1 MGPLAT
7 SIYDA
12 LDPTQTPRQP
22 LARLGPSPRASFAAT
37 DFAGNASNASNAP
50 FELRGHQ
57 DSTVFPLEVPKT
69 AHIPP
74 LTWTSPIVGP
84 DPRRTSM
91 RDAALD
97 VMQSTY
103 PTPVNQ
109 LPYGISP
116 AQHGFRQQQQQH
128 YPSFSFEPVAASP
141 QQQTALPTQLSVQ
154 QEAPPQVRAPIPPNP
169 IVSGQTDETIYRIR
183 KRTGEEGASFDKGGF
198 VIRKDVGYVC
208 VTCGRIC
215 PKPSEHR
222 TRAGGAGC
230 VDFSVEYRSMQPW
243 RSFGGEGMQVCQG
256 FAEDEEQWYMEAMAG
271 LQQQPQA
278 TMRDAAPAQDAKGQ
292 RNKGKAAVRNENW
305 YRVGS
310 REANLTALRTLE
322 AHVRLRNEMQ
332 ETAAAADADQ
342 DLTGGAEAGRTVSEA
357 GGLFF

>member
-7 SIYDA
+7 SIDDA

-50 FELRGHQ
+50 SELRGHQ

-84 DPRRTSM
+84 DPRRNSI

-103 PTPVNQ
+103 PPPTHQ
-109 LPYGISP
+109 LPYGVSP
-116 AQHGFRQQQQQH
+116 SQQGYQQQQQR
-128 YPSFSFEPVAASP
+128 YPSFSFGPP
-141 QQQTALPTQLSVQ
+141 QQPPPPAQLPIQQDALPQGL
-154 QEAPPQVRAPIPPNP
+154 ARIPPNP
-169 IVSGQTDETIYRIR
+169 LVHGQSDETIYRIR
-183 KRTGEEGASFDKGGF
+183 KPTGEEGAIFDKGGF

-256 FAEDEEQWYMEAMAG
+256 FAEEEEQWYMEAMAG

-278 TMRDAAPAQDAKGQ
+278 IMRDAAPAQDANG
-292 RNKGKAAVRNENW
+292 NAT
-305 YRVGS
+305 
-310 REANLTALRTLE
+310 RE
-322 AHVRLRNEMQ
+322 RLQ
-332 ETAAAADADQ
+332 
-342 DLTGGAEAGRTVSEA
+342 
-357 GGLFF
+357 